1 MSRWKE
7 FMRGTAAVLAAVVL
21 AGTGIGMPVKAT
33 EVTSDIEW
41 KIVDNEVPEFT
52 YQKSQDIK
60 MFIKNNGDYGF
71 PLDISQYH
79 DSLEKSF
86 TLT

>member
-1 MSRWKE
+1 MLPCLK
-7 FMRGTAAVLAAVVL
+7 GNL
-21 AGTGIGMPVKAT
+21 
-33 EVTSDIEW
+33 IE
-41 KIVDNEVPEFT
+41 
-52 YQKSQDIK
+52 
-60 MFIKNNGDYGF
+60 FIKNNGDYGF

>member
-21 AGTGIGMPVKAT
+21 AGSGIGMPVKAT

-60 MFIKNNGDYGF
+60 MFIKNNGITRCTD
-71 PLDISQYH
+71 
-79 DSLEKSF
+79 K
-86 TLT
+86 